1 MRFCQ
6 HPFLLNFRVKF
17 YVTEM
22 SRLLEEYTR
31 YHFYL
36 QIRHDILIGKLV
48 DTNNVNN
55 EQSQSSIM
63 ATLSSYVLQCKLFCI
78 YFKF

>member
-36 QIRHDILIGKLV
+36 QIRHDILTGRLV
-48 DTNNVNN
+48 DTTNINN

-63 ATLSSYVLQCKLFCI
+63 ATLSSFVLQCMLVLISF
-78 YFKF
+78 